1 MYIPILKKQESY
13 SDMEAK
19 LEEEVD
25 ELKEAI
31 TNYAVYGK
39 LINAE
44 EVCEETF
51 DVIQVCIG
59 FLDKLETEGLD
70 IEKATMDHLTKL
82 INRKCWEI
90 KKMFKI
96 EVL

>member
-13 SDMEAK
+13 SDMKAK

-31 TNYAVYGK
+31 TNYVVYGK
-39 LINAE
+39 PNNAE

-59 FLDKLETEGLD
+59 ILDSLEKCGTNIDE
-70 IEKATMDHLTKL
+70 ASMNHLLKL
-82 INRKCWEI
+82 ISRHWDI
-90 KKMFKI
+90 KKMMKV

>member
-13 SDMEAK
+13 SDMKAK
-19 LEEEVD
+19 LEEEFN

-31 TNYAVYGK
+31 TNYVIYGK
-39 LINAE
+39 PNNAE

-59 FLDKLETEGLD
+59 VLDSLEREGTNID
-70 IEKATMDHLTKL
+70 EASMKHLLKL
-82 INRKCWEI
+82 ICRHWEI
-90 KKMFKI
+90 KKMIKV